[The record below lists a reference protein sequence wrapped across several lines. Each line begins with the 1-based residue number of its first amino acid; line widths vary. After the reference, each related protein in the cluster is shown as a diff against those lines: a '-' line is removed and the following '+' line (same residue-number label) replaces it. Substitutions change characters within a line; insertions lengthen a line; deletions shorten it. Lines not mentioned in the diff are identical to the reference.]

1 MGFEKM
7 PQVEGEEKQDA
18 WVLGAPFLRRFYSI
32 FDADH
37 HRIGLVK
44 SRHALEGVVD
54 ISDLVP
60 LSHAGKSVAAEGSRI
75 DTTRLHFLLV
85 IRK

>member
-1 MGFEKM
+1 MGFEKI
-7 PQVEGEEKQDA
+7 PQHEGDDQEDT

-44 SRHALEGVVD
+44 SRHALEGIGD
-54 ISDLVP
+54 ISDMVP
-60 LSHAGKSVAAEGSRI
+60 RLPVFGLIAVAHGTDS
-75 DTTRLHFLLV
+75 LHDSFSDPG
-85 IRK
+85 